1 MDFDLSNVLD
11 GNRIPKNIADIFE
24 PLQSIIDHELT
35 KRHISSQI
43 DLNLGFKIKQIE
55 EILQAKAKMLA
66 PKKQF
71 DQWGP
76 TLHGGAQTWVGLDFQ
91 ILQTTYHDLKT
102 LFEVIRPL
110 PTEKVVD
117 LGAGY
122 GRVGI
127 FLHHFY
133 PRVEFLGL
141 ELVKERAVEGN
152 RILKRLNSFNKK
164 MIALDLNELNELP
177 AGDIFFIYDFGSVC
191 HIKKILEM
199 LKTTPK
205 RLLVVK
211 GRIAHQMMLNDEFY
225 GEGIKIKKL
234 EDVFLY

>member
-1 MDFDLSNVLD
+1 MDFDLSFFKD
-11 GNRIPKNIADIFE
+11 SNRTQKNIADIFS
-24 PLQSIIDHELT
+24 PLQSFIDHGLT

-43 DLNLGFKIKQIE
+43 DLALGFRIKQIE

-66 PKKQF
+66 PDKQF

-76 TLHGGAQTWVGLDFQ
+76 TLHDGAQTWIGLDFQ
-91 ILQTTYHDLKT
+91 ILQTTYHDLKNI
-102 LFEVIRPL
+102 FEAIRPM
-110 PTEKVVD
+110 PSERIVD

-133 PRVEFLGL
+133 PKTDFLGI
-141 ELVKERAVEGN
+141 ELVEERVNEGN
-152 RILKRLNSFNKK
+152 RILKGLNASSKK
-164 MIALDLNELNELP
+164 MLSLDLNELNELP
-177 AGDIFFIYDFGSVC
+177 EGDIFFIYDFGSVD

-199 LKTTPK
+199 LKHTPK

-211 GRIAHQMMLNDEFY
+211 GRIARDIMLKDEYY
-225 GEGIKIKKL
+225 GEGIKLKKL
-234 EDVFLY
+234 EDVFIY

>member
-1 MDFDLSNVLD
+1 MDFDLITSHETTN
-11 GNRIPKNIADIFE
+11 IQKNIVDIFM
-24 PLQSIIDHELT
+24 PLQSDVQHNLT

-43 DLNLGFKIKQIE
+43 DLDLGFNIKQIE
-55 EILQAKAKMLA
+55 QILQKKAKMIA
-66 PKKQF
+66 PEKQF

-91 ILQTTYHDLKT
+91 ILQTSYHDLKN
-102 LFEVIRPL
+102 LFEIIKPGPNERI
-110 PTEKVVD
+110 VD

-133 PRVEFLGL
+133 PKTEFLGI
-141 ELVKERAVEGN
+141 ELVKERVNEGN
-152 RILKRLNSFNKK
+152 RLLQSLGSVNKS
-164 MIALDLNELNELP
+164 MIATDLNELTELP
-177 AGDIFFIYDFGSVC
+177 EGDIYFIYDFGTVT
-191 HIKKILEM
+191 HIKKILDL
-199 LKTTPK
+199 LKDTKK

-211 GRIAHQMMLNDEFY
+211 GTIARQMMLKDDDY
-225 GEGIKIKKL
+225 GEGIKVKKL